1 MRASISCRSP
11 LCPSYSEPAARCL
24 QVPSLVRTAADEQLS
39 GGPAGWRAIET
50 ARLVGGCACIVM
62 GAKPDKEIDVV
73 VPFLKCSSSALSLAR
88 CDRPKEIENTT
99 GHISLPSLPSLS
111 RDLTNY
117 FGHHPKKK
125 KVLSLFPSLCWG
137 YLSPLV
143 IYDRSPD
150 SIGPIFLVFFF
161 CYWKQPRRLP
171 RSLYQTFIFFLF
183 VFFFLFFCLFRCF
196 CFASPSSSGWRR
208 PSPLDGPDEIIQ
220 PKGSSSN
227 SCLRGKN
234 APSSPPL
241 VHFHRYKRQTHAR
254 QQPIDLQQKNIKRK
268 RIPFLYIQGGWKK
281 VWVLYLWRF
290 DCLSF
295 LRKKNDIRQF
305 LFETEN

>member
-161 CYWKQPRRLP
+161 FLLLETTATTPSFSVPNIHILLVRFFL
-171 RSLYQTFIFFLF
+171 SLFLF
-183 VFFFLFFCLFRCF
+183 V
-196 CFASPSSSGWRR
+196 
-208 PSPLDGPDEIIQ
+208 
-220 PKGSSSN
+220 
-227 SCLRGKN
+227 
-234 APSSPPL
+234 
-241 VHFHRYKRQTHAR
+241 
-254 QQPIDLQQKNIKRK
+254 
-268 RIPFLYIQGGWKK
+268 
-281 VWVLYLWRF
+281 
-290 DCLSF
+290 
-295 LRKKNDIRQF
+295 
-305 LFETEN
+305 